1 MLCVVKVAAGNVFRA
16 RQCLESSKE
25 IVFMALHIGS
35 GGDMHVESSVSSICI
50 TVRGLERV
58 TGFFVFTSTKA
69 RVLGGG
75 QTIPAASV
83 SALCCERCS
92 RKCVLSVPGAAVFG
106 ILEGNCV
113 YDATHWVWG

>member
-35 GGDMHVESSVSSICI
+35 GGDLHVESSGSSICI

-58 TGFFVFTSTKA
+58 TGLFVFTCTRT
-69 RVLGGG
+69 RVSGGG
-75 QTIPAASV
+75 QEIAAASV

-113 YDATHWVWG
+113 YDATHWVWV